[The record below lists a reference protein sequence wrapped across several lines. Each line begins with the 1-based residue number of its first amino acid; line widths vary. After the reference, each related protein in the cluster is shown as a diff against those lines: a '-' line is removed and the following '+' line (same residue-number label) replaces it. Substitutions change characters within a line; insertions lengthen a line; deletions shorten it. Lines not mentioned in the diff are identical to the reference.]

1 MADNKMSEMRFDGK
15 VAVVTG
21 AGGGLGREYAISLAD
36 RGASV
41 VVNDLGGTRSGQGKN
56 TGAADKVVQE
66 IISRGGKAVADYNS
80 VEEGEKVIQTAIDK
94 FGHIDILIN
103 NAGIL
108 RDKSFM
114 KLSVEDWEIVLK
126 VHLQGSFLVT
136 KAAWPYLRE
145 QKYGRI
151 IMTSS
156 GAGIYGNFGQANYSA
171 AKLGLLGLSNTLAV
185 EGKKYGIHCNTVIPL
200 AGSRLTED
208 ILPPEFF
215 DKLKPEYVSPL
226 VVWLCHESCPETGG
240 VFEAAGSWIGK
251 YQWQRSV
258 GKAFLPAN
266 EKLTAESIRDNWNLI
281 TDMSNCNTPSSVQEQ
296 MGLLVEAL
304 TGNVT
309 DQRKQKESQQS
320 SKDNEGYS
328 YSYNDVI
335 LYALGVGMSTKDPD
349 HLKFLYEGSEDFSVL
364 PTFGCIPAMK
374 AVFRSEALQK
384 EIQRLKVDPTKMVHG
399 EQYLEILKPFPPE
412 GVLNSVVEVIDV
424 LDKGSGAL
432 VVLDVNTFNDAGE
445 KVMYSQWSVFF
456 IGAGNFGGKRDS
468 DKIKSIISPPNR
480 KPDCFVTEKTSVDQA
495 ALYRLM
501 GDGNPLH
508 IDPSF
513 AAMGG
518 FPQPI
523 MHGLCTFGYAARH
536 ALKQFAGNDVTKLE
550 KIKARFAG
558 PLIPGES
565 IQTQMWKEGNRI
577 HFQCIVEE
585 TGKVIISGGYVDLN
599 DPVISVKSHS
609 DVHTEL
615 PATINSDMVFKELG
629 KRLGEMPDAAAKVQA
644 IFEWN
649 ITKNGK
655 PAAQWTLDLKN
666 GKGEV
671 YRGSPKNEKAGC
683 ILTLEDSDMVSM
695 VTGKLDP
702 QKAFMSGKL
711 KIKGNIMLTQKLRTL
726 LKAAEREN
734 PTPEQKNLKS
744 KEDTEESKPTQELKS
759 TAVFEAVARK
769 LSENPDLVSSVNT
782 VYQWNITKDGQEVG
796 RWITDLK
803 HGKGSVYQGEAKQG
817 KADCI
822 LTMDDDILDKLVT
835 GKLDPQKAF
844 MTGKLKISGDIMASQ
859 KLQDLWE
866 KDEERENQKSKT
878 TKPRLKSTAVFEAV
892 ARKLSENPDLVSS
905 VNTVYQWNI
914 TKDGQEV
921 GRWITDLKHGKGSV
935 YQGEVK
941 EGKADCILTM
951 DDDILDKLVTGKL
964 DPQKAFMTGKLKIS
978 GDIMASQKLQ
988 DLWEKD
994 EERENQKSKTT
1005 KPKLTKFTEPLLGLK
1020 SELIFNIFAERI
1032 PEEPELAK
1040 KIKVV
1045 FHWIILKQGK
1055 KSAEWTVDL
1064 KTAEGHIYRG
1074 PPKQKPDCSIT
1085 LEDED
1090 LIKLMLG
1097 KMNPQRAFMTGRLK
1111 LQGNI
1116 MLTQRMNKLWQ
1127 EIIKSGRAVELP
1139 LVAPILSEEKPLRT
1153 DIKSDYI
1160 FLDFAK
1166 RVGRTPAIVTK
1177 TQTVYEWN
1185 ILKNGSPT
1193 AQWTTDLKNGF
1204 GAIYRGPPKT
1214 GKADCTL
1221 TLEDSDLTEIV
1232 AGGMDPKKAIT
1243 ARKLE
1248 VSGNI
1253 ALAEKLQNLISPQA
1267 KL

>member
-1 MADNKMSEMRFDGK
+1 MAGSKIGEMRFDGK
-15 VAVVTG
+15 VAIVTG

-56 TGAADKVVQE
+56 NAAADKVVQE
-66 IISRGGKAVADYNS
+66 IISKGGKAVADYNS
-80 VEEGEKVIQTAIDK
+80 VEEGEKIIQTAISN
-94 FGHIDILIN
+94 FGRIDILVN

-108 RDKSFM
+108 RDKSFL
-114 KLSVEDWEIVLK
+114 KLSVEDWNIVLK

-185 EGKKYGIHCNTVIPL
+185 EGKKYGIHCNTIIPL

-208 ILPPEFF
+208 ILPSELF

-258 GKAFLPAN
+258 GKAYLPAN

-281 TDMSNCNTPSSVQEQ
+281 TDMSDCNTPASVQEQ

-304 TGNVT
+304 TGSVT
-309 DQRKQKESQQS
+309 DRRKQTQSQQPN
-320 SKDNEGYS
+320 KDNEGYS

-335 LYALGVGMSTKDPD
+335 LYALGVGMSTKEPD

-374 AVFRSEALQK
+374 AVFKSEALQQ
-384 EIQRLKVDPTKMVHG
+384 EVQRLKVDPTKMVHG

-412 GVLNSVVEVIDV
+412 DVLNSVVEVADV

-445 KVMYSQWSVFF
+445 KIMYSQWSVFF

-468 DKIKSIISPPNR
+468 DKIKSIVPPPNR
-480 KPDCFVTEKTSVDQA
+480 KPDCFITEKTSVDQA

-501 GDGNPLH
+501 GDSNPLH

-523 MHGLCTFGYAARH
+523 IHGLCTFGYAARH
-536 ALKQFAGNDVTKLE
+536 VLKQFAGNDVTKFK
-550 KIKARFAG
+550 KIKARFTG
-558 PLIPGES
+558 PVIPGES
-565 IQTQMWKEGNRI
+565 IQTHMWKEGNRI
-577 HFQCIVEE
+577 HFQCTVDE
-585 TGKVIISGGYVDLN
+585 TGKVVVSGGYVDLN
-599 DPVISVKSHS
+599 DPVIAVKPSS
-609 DVHTEL
+609 DVHNEL
-615 PATINSDMVFKELG
+615 PATINSDLVFIELG
-629 KRLGEMPDAAAKVQA
+629 KRLQEMPDAAAKAQA

-695 VTGKLDP
+695 ITGKLDP

-711 KIKGNIMLTQKLRTL
+711 KIKGNIMLTRKLQTL
-726 LKAAEREN
+726 LKAAEHKN
-734 PTPEQKNLKS
+734 PTPEQKNTKS
-744 KEDTEESKPTQELKS
+744 KEDVQERKLTQELKS

-803 HGKGSVYQGEAKQG
+803 HGNGSVYQGEAKQG

-822 LTMDDDILDKLVT
+822 LTMDDDILDKLVA

-866 KDEERENQKSKT
+866 KDEERE
-878 TKPRLKSTAVFEAV
+878 KP
-892 ARKLSENPDLVSS
+892 
-905 VNTVYQWNI
+905 
-914 TKDGQEV
+914 
-921 GRWITDLKHGKGSV
+921 
-935 YQGEVK
+935 
-941 EGKADCILTM
+941 
-951 DDDILDKLVTGKL
+951 
-964 DPQKAFMTGKLKIS
+964 
-978 GDIMASQKLQ
+978 
-988 DLWEKD
+988 
-994 EERENQKSKTT
+994 KTT
-1005 KPKLTKFTEPLLGLK
+1005 KPKPTKFTEPLLGLK
-1020 SELIFNIFAERI
+1020 SELIFKIFAERI

-1040 KIKVV
+1040 KMKVV

-1055 KSAEWTVDL
+1055 KAEEWTVDL
-1064 KTAEGHIYRG
+1064 KTPKGLIYRG

-1097 KMNPQRAFMTGRLK
+1097 KMNPQRAFMTGKLK
-1111 LQGNI
+1111 LRGNI

-1127 EIIKSGRAVELP
+1127 EIMKSGRAVELP

-1153 DIKSDYI
+1153 DIRSDYI

-1177 TQTVYEWN
+1177 TQAVYEWN

-1193 AQWTTDLKNGF
+1193 AQWTTDLKTGI
-1204 GAIYRGPPKT
+1204 GAIYRGAPKT

-1232 AGGMDPKKAIT
+1232 TGGMDPKKAIM
-1243 ARKLE
+1243 ARKLK
-1248 VSGNI
+1248 VSGNV